1 MIRSAASIVRLRR
14 SALLLGVG
22 SVLATAGAWAQ
33 IAPDPADAVANAA
46 RAAAEQAVRSHFS
59 APGSRIEVDSIPL
72 NARLALT
79 PCALPLQATLAP
91 NASTTP
97 RVLVNV
103 RCPQDAGWK
112 ARVTV
117 KLQVFRNVLVA
128 AHALQRGD
136 GLGAADV
143 RSAEHDITRLGYGY
157 VEDLSQVAGRSLSR
171 ALAAGSVLTPAAL
184 GGRRMVRAGD
194 HVQMIARIDGI
205 EVRAAGIA
213 LGSGDN
219 GARLR
224 VRNGS
229 SGKVIDGMVSAPGV
243 VVALP

>member
-1 MIRSAASIVRLRR
+1 MTRIAASITTMRR
-14 SALLLGVG
+14 STLLLGLG
-22 SVLATAGAWAQ
+22 CALAATGAWAHT
-33 IAPDPADAVANAA
+33 APDPANDAADAA
-46 RAAAEQAVRSHFS
+46 RTAAEQAVRSHFS
-59 APGSRIEVDSIPL
+59 APGSRIEVSSVPL

-79 PCALPLQATLAP
+79 PCTLPLQARLAP
-91 NASTTP
+91 NATTTP

-103 RCPQDAGWK
+103 SCPQGEGWK

-128 AHALQRGD
+128 ARPLQRGD

-157 VEDLSQVAGRSLSR
+157 VEDIKQVAGRSLSR

-229 SGKVIDGMVSAPGV
+229 SGKIIDGMVSAPGV